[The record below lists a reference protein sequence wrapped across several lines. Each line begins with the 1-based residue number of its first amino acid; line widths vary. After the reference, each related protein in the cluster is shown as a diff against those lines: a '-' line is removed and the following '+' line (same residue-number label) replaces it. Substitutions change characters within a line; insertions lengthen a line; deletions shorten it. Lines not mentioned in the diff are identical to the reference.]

1 MFAIYSKHQNVVRVH
16 YSHLTEQQADD
27 EVERLNWSC
36 PLFTGQNSI
45 TLIVSLFF
53 NEHLPCILWPQTS

>member
-36 PLFTGQNSI
+36 TEAG
-45 TLIVSLFF
+45 
-53 NEHLPCILWPQTS
+53 LPAVYWSEQHHPDCVFVF